1 MRSIIYYLTHPSKI
15 FSAILTRIGPFLPDK
30 LYLKIQFRTIMGK
43 KLNLKNP
50 KTFNEKLQW
59 LKLYD
64 RKPEYTIMVDK
75 YLVKDYVAKKIGKE
89 YIVPTLGVWDSPDE
103 IDFEKLPEK
112 FVLKCNHNSGT
123 GVCICKDKAKLDIE
137 KAKSELRKGLNQD
150 FYLFGREWPYKNVP
164 RKIIA
169 EQYLKND
176 AGTDLNDYKLMCF
189 NGKVKCSFVCSE
201 RSEKLKVTFFDN
213 DWKRLPFERHYPAS
227 EKEIPKPF
235 NFNKMIELAETL
247 SKDIPFVR
255 VDFYE
260 ISGKIYFGELT
271 FYPGCGYEEFTPEE
285 WDEKLGSW
293 IKL

>member
-1 MRSIIYYLTHPSKI
+1 MKLL
-15 FSAILTRIGPFLPDK
+15 SAILNRVGPLLPDK

-43 KLNLKNP
+43 KLNLRNP

-64 RKPEYTIMVDK
+64 RKPEYTVMVDK
-75 YLVKDYVAKKIGKE
+75 YLVKDYVAKKIGEE
-89 YIVPTLGVWDSPDE
+89 YIIPTVGVWDSADE
-103 IDFEKLPEK
+103 IDFDKLPEQ
-112 FVLKCNHNSGT
+112 FVLKCNHNSGD
-123 GVCICKDKAKLDIE
+123 VVICTN
-137 KAKSELRKGLNQD
+137 KSELDIAGTKQKLSNALRQD
-150 FYLFGREWPYKNVP
+150 FYLAGREWPYKNVP

-169 EQYLKND
+169 ERFMD
-176 AGTDLNDYKLMCF
+176 GDSAEGLNDYKLMCF
-189 NGKVKCSFVCSE
+189 NGKVRCSFVCSE
-201 RSEKLKVTFFDN
+201 RTENLKVTFFDN

-227 EKEIPKPF
+227 KKEILKPV
-235 NFNKMIELAETL
+235 NFNKMIELAEIL

-255 VDFYE
+255 ADFYE
-260 ISGKIYFGELT
+260 VSGKVYFGELT